1 MAGPNLAEV
10 MQHDGPICAR
20 GPSGRGPVSLVRIR
34 LCFISAAFRDKRG
47 ALCRHTYRPRR
58 PQLQTALGGREPR
71 RLPYLTPLFAH
82 GETEVRGG
90 AGVRGGSI
98 PVTQ

>member
-1 MAGPNLAEV
+1 MVGPSLAEV

-47 ALCRHTYRPRR
+47 ALCGHVDTTRPL
-58 PQLQTALGGREPR
+58 QLQTAL
-71 RLPYLTPLFAH
+71 
-82 GETEVRGG
+82 
-90 AGVRGGSI
+90 
-98 PVTQ
+98 